1 MDYSNPDWVWY
12 AAFVSAMVAVTI
24 FMWLSTRT
32 RKLDAEE
39 APAA

>member
-1 MDYSNPDWVWY
+1 VWY
-12 AAFVSAMVAVTI
+12 AAFFFAMLSVLI
-24 FMWLSTRT
+24 FLWLSTRT